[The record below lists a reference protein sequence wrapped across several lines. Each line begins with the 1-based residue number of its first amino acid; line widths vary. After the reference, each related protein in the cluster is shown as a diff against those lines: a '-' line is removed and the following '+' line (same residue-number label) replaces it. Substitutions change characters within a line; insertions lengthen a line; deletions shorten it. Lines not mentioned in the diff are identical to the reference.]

1 MTCRLQRCDDAGIG
15 GEVAARQREA
25 LGSDAAEC
33 AERDREVGH
42 AGRLRRLHHGLVDG
56 DVGAVAAG
64 PNVIPSRAALPA
76 AYAIE
81 EAPIVE
87 KVVTPV
93 EQWSLSVNW

>member
-1 MTCRLQRCDDAGIG
+1 MKFLAALAALIASAQAGVIG
-15 GEVAARQREA
+15 LAGPA
-25 LGSDAAEC
+25 LGP
-33 AERDREVGH
+33 RVIGH
-42 AGRLRRLHHGLVDG
+42 NVLGYTQGTPLAGHVVPPPQV
-56 DVGAVAAG
+56 VGAVAAG
-64 PNVIPSRAALPA
+64 PNVIPSRHALPA